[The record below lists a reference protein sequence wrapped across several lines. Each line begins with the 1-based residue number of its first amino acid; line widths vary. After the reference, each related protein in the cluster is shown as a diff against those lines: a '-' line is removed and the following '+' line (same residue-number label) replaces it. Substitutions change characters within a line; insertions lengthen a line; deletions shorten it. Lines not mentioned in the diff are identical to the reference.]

1 MVVVSTKSGL
11 ALLLL
16 CCLLMSSVAK
26 LSRSKGNYLL
36 EPLRSVS
43 EWSNGVQAKTQ
54 YYSKELSL
62 WNESWPKVVKLKH
75 ELSVK
80 YGRSESA
87 DRPYALSNSCLD
99 GVLRLVNGLSDFDS
113 WALESEFSCEC
124 FQIAVWVCNFY
135 LSLLLYCSLQLSCLL
150 SCLFFVLSL
159 YST

>member
-1 MVVVSTKSGL
+1 MVVVSMQSGL

-16 CCLLMSSVAK
+16 CSLLIMPSVAK

-36 EPLRSVS
+36 EPLRRVS
-43 EWSNGVQAKTQ
+43 EWSNRVQAKTATQ

-113 WALESEFSCEC
+113 WALKSEFSCEC

-150 SCLFFVLSL
+150 SCRFFVL
-159 YST
+159 